1 MTHSASCVVMGG
13 GVSGL
18 VSARELAT
26 YGFSVT
32 VMESAPHWG
41 GAVSPLT
48 IDGFIADAGA
58 ESISVARRSGL
69 DLIHELGL
77 DDDVIQPRRADPR
90 IAFIDGL
97 REIPPTVLGIPACLD
112 DERLRAILGND
123 SMDRLANE
131 QDWPIDTQ
139 TTIGQLVRE
148 RLGDDVVRRLVD
160 PIVHGVHATP
170 ADQADLATLL
180 PNIDQLIRSSG
191 SLVGAAAQLR
201 AGLGPS
207 GNAIV
212 SLKGGMHR
220 LVSALVDSCTDLGVT
235 MLLSNSASSL
245 ERVGEKW
252 IVTDQ
257 TGRRSQFDLAILALP
272 PAQTGQLLN
281 DVNFEISQ
289 SFEKIEMTA
298 VSLATLSVDSAEL
311 NAFPVGPG
319 LLVSTSRTDVT
330 AKALTHANA
339 KWDWWDDVLPKNR
352 HILRL
357 SFGRSGQPALSPSRI
372 EHVVANDARVLL
384 GLIEPWTVRE
394 VVVTQWES
402 SLVRPSP
409 GHAARVG
416 FLSQQVEQIPG
427 LAVLSGAL
435 CGNGLAGVIELARRQ
450 SKRLRD
456 LFSNQR

>member
-1 MTHSASCVVMGG
+1 MTHSASCVVIGG

-18 VSARELAT
+18 VSARELAE

-32 VMESAPHWG
+32 VMESAASWG
-41 GAVSPLT
+41 GAVSPLS
-48 IDGFIADAGA
+48 IDGFVADAGA
-58 ESISVARRSGL
+58 ESVSVARRSGL

-77 DDDVIQPRRADPR
+77 DDDVVQPRRADPR

-97 REIPPTVLGIPACLD
+97 REIPPTVLGIPASLE
-112 DERLRAILGND
+112 DERLRAIMGND
-123 SMDRLANE
+123 SLNRLANE
-131 QDWPIDTQ
+131 KDWPIDSY

-148 RLGDDVVRRLVD
+148 RLGDDVVRQLVD
-160 PIVHGVHATP
+160 PIVAGVHAIP

-212 SLKGGMHR
+212 SIKGGMHR
-220 LVSALVDSCTDLGVT
+220 LVSALVGSCIDHGVT
-235 MLLSNSASSL
+235 MLLSNSACSL
-245 ERVGEKW
+245 ERVGEQW
-252 IVTDQ
+252 LVTDQ
-257 TGRRSQFDLAILALP
+257 MGRHSQFDLVVLALP
-272 PAQTGQLLN
+272 PAKTAQLLK
-281 DVNFEISQ
+281 DVNVEISQ
-289 SFEKIEMTA
+289 SFKTIEMTA
-298 VSLATLSVDSAEL
+298 VSVATLSVDSAEL
-311 NAFPVGPG
+311 NTFPVGPG
-319 LLVSTSRTDVT
+319 LLVSTNRTDVT

-339 KWDWWDDVLPKNR
+339 KWEWWDEVLPKNR

-357 SFGRSGQPALSPSRI
+357 SFGRFGQPALSPSHI
-372 EHVVANDARVLL
+372 EKVVANDARVLL
-384 GLIEPWTVRE
+384 GLLQPWTVRE
-394 VVVTQWES
+394 VVVTQWDS

-409 GHAARVG
+409 GHAERVG
-416 FLSQQVEQIPG
+416 FLLRQVEQIPG

-435 CGNGLAGVIELARRQ
+435 CGNGLAGVIELARSQ

-456 LFSNQR
+456 LFADQL